1 MTEPGSP
8 PPATRLPA
16 RTLAAVQEA
25 LVPVDERRKQL
36 YPGDARGR
44 QPVHTVYVP
53 ADRVVTGLSAAWG
66 ASGLQAVQEHA
77 PDAAA
82 MADALG
88 MDPEAVADVWANVLA
103 KLAREPIE
111 DLRVDAED
119 GYRGA
124 AGAED
129 GDVIAAA
136 GALAGDIRAET
147 APFFLGLRPK
157 CLEAPVRARGL
168 RSLDLFLGAL
178 IDGVGGPGGLD
189 GTDLRIT
196 LPKITDVAQV
206 EVMVTVLAELESVY
220 GLAAGRLGLELQVET
235 PQAVL
240 GPDGRAILAPM
251 VHAARDRCRGLHY
264 GTYDYSASLGIAA
277 AHQASDHPAADHA
290 KATMQLAVAGT
301 GADAVDGSTNVLPVG
316 SRAEVHAG
324 WRLHAR
330 LVRRALE
337 RGFYQGWD
345 LHPAQLVTRFLAT
358 YTFYRQAMPAAAIR
372 LRDYVSQQ
380 DGTVLDEPATAK
392 ALAAVLIRGLDCG
405 ALSTAE
411 MAAATDLDRAALDV
425 LAGRTPSQPHW

>member
-1 MTEPGSP
+1 MVDPGSSQPVTQLP
-8 PPATRLPA
+8 PR
-16 RTLAAVQEA
+16 RLAAVEEA
-25 LVPVDERRKQL
+25 LVPVDERRRQL
-36 YPGDARGR
+36 YPGDASGR

-53 ADRVVTGLSAAWG
+53 ADRMVTGLSAAWG
-66 ASGLQAVQEHA
+66 ASALQAVQEHA

-82 MADALG
+82 MADALA
-88 MDPEAVADVWANVLA
+88 MDPQPVADVWANVLA

-124 AGAED
+124 AAVED
-129 GDVIAAA
+129 RDVMAAA
-136 GALAGDIRAET
+136 HALAGDIRAGT
-147 APFFLGLRPK
+147 APLFLGLRPK

-178 IDGVGGPGGLD
+178 LDGVGGPGGLD

-206 EVMVTVLAELESVY
+206 EVMATVLAELESAY

-240 GPDGRAILAPM
+240 GPDGRASLAPM
-251 VHAARDRCRGLHY
+251 VHAAGARCRGLHY

-301 GADAVDGSTNVLPVG
+301 GADAVDGSTNILPVG

-324 WRLHAR
+324 WRLHVR

-345 LHPAQLVTRFLAT
+345 LHPAQLVTRYLAT
-358 YTFYRQAMPAAAIR
+358 YTFYRQAMPAAASR
-372 LRDYVSQQ
+372 LRTYVSGS
-380 DGTVLDEPATAK
+380 DGNVLDEPATAK
-392 ALAAVLIRGLDCG
+392 ALASVLIRGLDCG
-405 ALSTAE
+405 ALTAAE
-411 MAAATDLDRAALDV
+411 VTAATDLDRAALDT
-425 LAGRTPSQPHW
+425 LAGRTPT